1 MKMTDSKHYPAKRTF
16 PGSTSS
22 EPSAGGDAPDPQLQ
36 ALFRTLAENDRK
48 AMPAAMAGRLEAL
61 IDREFA
67 ARARRR
73 RLRLLTACCAAAAC
87 AAVLLTTG
95 LLRPDAGKMRPETV
109 LLADTCPDAQTACA
123 EINRAVGLIRE
134 KWQLGLQIAGEEMQ
148 PAGRGRIRKQLEST
162 ENTLRKCLTA
172 TGLTAR
178 TSAPNDENSK
188 KNFKSSQQ

>member
-1 MKMTDSKHYPAKRTF
+1 MTDSKHFSPKHPF
-16 PGSTSS
+16 PGSTTSV
-22 EPSAGGDAPDPQLQ
+22 PSAGGDAPDPQLQ
-36 ALFRTLAENDRK
+36 ALFRTLAESDRE

-67 ARARRR
+67 ARTRRR

-95 LLRPDAGKMRPETV
+95 LLRPDAGKVRPETV
-109 LLADTCPDAQTACA
+109 HLTDTCPDAQTACT

-134 KWQLGLQIAGEEMQ
+134 KWQLGLRIAGEEMQ

-162 ENTLRKCLTA
+162 ESTLRKCLTA

-178 TSAPNDENSK
+178 ISGTNDETDQ
-188 KNFKSSQQ
+188 NFKSSQQ